1 MKNTKLMEY
10 QSLLNSIKDI
20 HLRMED
26 LDLTHENHLI
36 THYKGDKDTF
46 FVQGAACFGYKKAY
60 TMIIKHFSWKNDDI
74 LL

>member
-1 MKNTKLMEY
+1 MEY

-36 THYKGDKDTF
+36 THYKGDL
-46 FVQGAACFGYKKAY
+46 FG
-60 TMIIKHFSWKNDDI
+60 HFKR
-74 LL
+74 